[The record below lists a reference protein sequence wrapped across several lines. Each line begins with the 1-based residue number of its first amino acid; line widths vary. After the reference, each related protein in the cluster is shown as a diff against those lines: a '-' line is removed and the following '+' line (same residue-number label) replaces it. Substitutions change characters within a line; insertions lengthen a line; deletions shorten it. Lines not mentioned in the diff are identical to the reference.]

1 MKLDDR
7 SPSDIGDVDPIDQAR
22 AQEYALLA
30 ALMSRP
36 PDAELLRRL
45 GEIRGDP
52 TPLGTAHHA
61 LAQAASRTTPERV
74 ACEYFD
80 LFIGLGRGELVPYG
94 SYYLTGFLQERP
106 LVRLRHD
113 LEKLGIERVPHR
125 PETEDH
131 VAILCEIMAGVV
143 SGFLP
148 APRGADRALFAAHL
162 SPWMEK
168 FFAELQQAKTASFY
182 REVGAFGRLFIAI
195 DAEAFALPA

>member
-1 MKLDDR
+1 MNLDDR
-7 SPSDIGDVDPIDQAR
+7 IPPEIGDVDPIDQAR

-30 ALMSRP
+30 ALLSRA
-36 PDAELLRRL
+36 PDAEILCRL

-52 TPLGTAHHA
+52 TPLGTVHRA
-61 LAQAASRTTPERV
+61 LAEAAGRTTQERV
-74 ACEYFD
+74 ASEYFD

-106 LVRLRHD
+106 LMRLRHD
-113 LEKLGIERVPHR
+113 LAKLGIERAPNR

-131 VAILCEIMAGVV
+131 VAILCEIMAGLA
-143 SGFLP
+143 SGLLP

-162 SPWMEK
+162 SPWMGK

-195 DAEAFALPA
+195 DAEAFALSA